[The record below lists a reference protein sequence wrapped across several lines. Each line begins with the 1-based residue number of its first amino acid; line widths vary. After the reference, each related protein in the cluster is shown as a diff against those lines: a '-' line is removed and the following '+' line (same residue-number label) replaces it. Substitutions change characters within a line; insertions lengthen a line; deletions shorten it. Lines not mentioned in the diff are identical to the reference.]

1 MTARLWRDP
10 RRLVTVLGLTLLC
23 LVWVYPFLWMVSA
36 SLKNSMDIFRSGL
49 NLIPQHWRFENY
61 LRAWVDAKFSRYML
75 NTVAVTLGTVA
86 LTLAHTS
93 LAGYVLGRYRFIGR
107 RVILALLVGTI
118 FVPAGYTI
126 IPTVQL
132 ANTLGLLNSLAGII
146 LALGGAGHVI
156 HILLFAA
163 YFGSLPKELEEAAI
177 LDGAGFVAIFARV
190 MLPLGGPVIAT
201 VTILTF
207 LSAWNSFFLPL
218 VFTFSR
224 PDLRTLSV
232 GMFAFVGGKR
242 DGLVGHGRR
251 GHPVAD
257 PGGLGFLFDAAS
269 FCGRHCRRGE
279 AVAPFIHTVRSSH
292 EFPSAQ
298 HPLDLH

>member
-232 GMFAFVGGKR
+232 GMFAFVGENETDWSGMAAAATLS
-242 DGLVGHGRR
+242 LV
-251 GHPVAD
+251 PVVSVF
-257 PGGLGFLFDAAS
+257 FLMQ
-269 FCGRHCRRGE
+269 RHFVEGIAG
-279 AVAPFIHTVRSSH
+279 AVK
-292 EFPSAQ
+292 Q
-298 HPLDLH
+298 